1 MGAGNERACGGLERH
16 MVPPMLQSRQVEEHM
31 RESQGRSG
39 VSLPVPRAPEGWT
52 PAPERPQRTKDME
65 TAPDTS
71 PTEPRSSPTKPR
83 PQMGTIFGKSGA

>member
-1 MGAGNERACGGLERH
+1 MWGRGTRGHVGGLRDTWSL
-16 MVPPMLQSRQVEEHM
+16 PCFRAGRSRSM